1 MRAIFLP
8 VSKSL
13 MHSILDSNGK
23 TVVGRN
29 NFTDLT
35 QGLTNRRTGG
45 YHTTVSKIGMS
56 IARIFVCGGVR
67 LMWILVSNILF
78 KIHSIPTRFRFTV
91 KSTIISTFS

>member
-67 LMWILVSNILF
+67 LMCDIGFWSRTFFLKYIRFQQDFVSQ
-78 KIHSIPTRFRFTV
+78 
-91 KSTIISTFS
+91 